1 MKSKQ
6 LLDGWRFTGCGK
18 DEIVSIPHDFMLGTE
33 RTPDSPT
40 CADYGYFQ
48 PCKGTYIRNVTKDP
62 SSDKHFIKFDGV
74 MGLTE
79 VKVNGNLVKFH
90 PYGYTAFICDVSDY
104 LNDGDNEL
112 RVDIDAMSQPASR
125 WYSGAGIYREAELL
139 TSGCDYLIPFGTC
152 VKVLNINGNDAEIE
166 IGVEI
171 FASECGEAELSFSI
185 PEIARTFIRS
195 TWLEKG
201 ENRFSCKAI
210 LRGIERWSIDT
221 PVVYSCEVALKTD
234 TCTDSDTVTF
244 GIREI
249 VCDAKKGFLLNGEPL
264 KLYGTCNHHDNGIIG
279 AASYRSAEERRV
291 RILKENGFNA
301 IRCAHNPPSEMLLDV
316 CDRMGILVIDEI
328 FDCWISAKRP
338 YDYHLW
344 FNDYAKEDITS
355 MVRRDRNHPS
365 VVMWSTGNEIY
376 ERFGR
381 GDGYKIGKM
390 IADTI
395 KEYDTT
401 RPLTHAFCNPW
412 EQGDYADRMRETES
426 YPAEKMD
433 FWGEK
438 MMPQAGNL
446 DVIGYNYLNEKLDKD
461 VVRFPEHLF
470 AITES
475 YPVDAVW
482 SRRLMDK
489 HIQVIGEFVWTG
501 WDYFGETGIGHVYHD
516 RDRAPIWGLMKHP
529 EHISNCGDFDIC
541 GNRKAPSYYRDAAW
555 IDGAVRILTM
565 DPVYFGEQF
574 ALSAWGFYDVNRTWT
589 YSGKEGKKTEVHLY
603 TMADE
608 CELLQDG
615 VSLGKKEPN
624 EKGMAIFEVEYKPG
638 KLEAIAY
645 RNGEAVGN
653 DELCTVGEASCIEVK
668 ADITGKSGKADLVFA
683 EITLCDCNGNPAWE
697 AEDEITV
704 TVSGGKVLGTGS
716 GRIDDEHDYTT
727 NVCRAYHGKLLAAI
741 IAESEDLEITASTE
755 KMTAGCKVSI

>member
-1 MKSKQ
+1 MKTIK
-6 LLDGWRFTGCGK
+6 LTDNWRFTGCGK

-48 PCKGTYIRNVTKDP
+48 PCKGTYVRNIEKDP
-62 SSDKHFIKFDGV
+62 SAAKHFVKFDGV

-79 VKVNGNLVKFH
+79 VRINGNLVKFH

-112 RVDIDAMSQPASR
+112 RVDIDATEQPASR
-125 WYSGAGIYREAELL
+125 WYTGAGIYREAELL
-139 TSGCDYLIPFGTC
+139 TSGSDYLIPFGTF
-152 VKVLNINGNDAEIE
+152 VKVLSIDGNDAEIE
-166 IGVEI
+166 IDVEI
-171 FASECGEAELSFSI
+171 FAAECSEAELSFSI
-185 PEIARTFIRS
+185 PEISRTFVRS
-195 TWLEKG
+195 TWLEEG

-221 PVVYSCEVALKTD
+221 PVVYSCNVALKTKNS
-234 TCTDSDTVTF
+234 TDSDTVTF

-249 VCDAKKGFLLNGEPL
+249 KCDPKKGFMLNGEPL

-291 RILKENGFNA
+291 RIMKENGFNA

-328 FDCWISAKRP
+328 FDSWLSAKRP
-338 YDYHLW
+338 YDYHRW
-344 FNDYAKEDITS
+344 FKDYAKEDTTS

-365 VVMWSTGNEIY
+365 VAMWSTGNEIY

-381 GDGYKIGKM
+381 NDGYKSGKM

-395 KEYDTT
+395 KEYDST

-412 EQGDYADRMRETES
+412 EQGDYGDRMRETEH
-426 YPAEKMD
+426 YPAEQMD

-446 DVIGYNYLNEKLDKD
+446 DIIGYNYLNEKLDKD

-516 RDRAPIWGLMKHP
+516 AERAPIWGLMKHP

-565 DPVYFGEQF
+565 DPVYFGEKF

-589 YSGKEGKKTEVHLY
+589 YSGKEGKMTNVHLY

-608 CELLQDG
+608 CELFQDG
-615 VSLGKKEPN
+615 VSVGRMAPN
-624 EKGMAIFEVEYKPG
+624 EKGVAIFDVEYRPG
-638 KLEAIAY
+638 KLEAVAY
-645 RNGEAVGN
+645 KDGEVVGK
-653 DELCTVGEASCIEVK
+653 DEISTVGGASYIEVK
-668 ADITGKSGKADLVFA
+668 ADITEKSGKADLVFA
-683 EITLCDCNGNPAWE
+683 EITLRDENGNPAWE

-716 GRIDDEHDYTT
+716 GKINDEHDYTT
-727 NVCRAYHGKLLAAI
+727 NVCNAYHGKLLAAI
-741 IAESEDLEITASTE
+741 LPEGESVTITASTD
-755 KMTAGCKVSI
+755 KMSASIIVTL